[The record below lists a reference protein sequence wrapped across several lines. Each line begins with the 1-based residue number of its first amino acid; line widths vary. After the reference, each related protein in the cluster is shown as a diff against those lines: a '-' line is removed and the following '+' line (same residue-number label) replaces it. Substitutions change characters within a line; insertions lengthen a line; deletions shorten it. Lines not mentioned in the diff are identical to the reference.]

1 MNQGLSYWLH
11 FVSKGVM
18 WWCDKITLPSSL
30 LPCHI
35 QKVVIK
41 KKKNCSISFDRE
53 VLHPLTLKPFFWSVK
68 HCQINFFN
76 HYSILIL
83 KKTPLLTPWWFEPLS
98 KNNFIHPPYKILHLF
113 QDLLFKLLL
122 LSVIFAA

>member
-35 QKVVIK
+35 RKVVIK
-41 KKKNCSISFDRE
+41 KKKLFNIFWPGGSPSFDPQTI
-53 VLHPLTLKPFFWSVK
+53 LFWRVK